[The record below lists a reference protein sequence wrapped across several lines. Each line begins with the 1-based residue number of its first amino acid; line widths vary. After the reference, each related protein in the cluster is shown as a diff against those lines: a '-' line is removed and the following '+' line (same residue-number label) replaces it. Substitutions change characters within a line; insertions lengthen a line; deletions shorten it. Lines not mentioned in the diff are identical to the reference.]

1 MLRFTPDCTS
11 GNGISTETMSSTE
24 TRNSFGATAPPFIDY
39 LKDILSGYPDG
50 GQILKELIQNADDAG
65 ATRVVFIH
73 DERNYG
79 HESILTDEFG
89 KYQGP
94 ALFAFNDARF
104 TSEDWQGIQAT
115 GRSVKRKDP
124 NKVGRFGI
132 GFNSVYHITDVPWIL
147 SSDHL
152 AVLDPHEKLF
162 GQGHG
167 GYQWSLADNK
177 DQESLKTFE
186 DQFRPFQNIV
196 EHLVQK
202 QWTEVLEDQHFDGTL
217 FRFPLRKEISKISDN
232 LYNSDKVA
240 KLFVSFI
247 ADAEL
252 CLLFLKNV
260 QSVSLIHVMTDSS
273 VNVMLEVT
281 SSCSEGA
288 VLESRDG
295 SIIKSSTNF
304 KDITVTSEDR
314 EETKNWLLTTCCL
327 KEGNVQKVDS
337 LAEKLGFLPQVDL
350 AFPCGQNNDS
360 GNSRLSC
367 FLPLPNNESHKTGLP
382 LYVNASF
389 GLTNNRRDI
398 KWQEEDQKQDEC
410 AMWNELLVKE
420 VLPQAYLV
428 ILKDAIELSKNSEL
442 PLSSVYDIWPD
453 FAQLEHKEK
462 WHSVAKNVLQCIFRE
477 NIAVLSLAADE
488 RIFVC
493 PLEAVLPC
501 DSSTCPKVSAVIQN
515 ILISCGDNLVKIP
528 ERVER
533 AIEMAY
539 PHPESLKRV
548 TPTFLRTIL
557 HKTDLQ
563 NVTKQEKVS
572 LLEYVL
578 SDGTY
583 EELQGLP
590 LLPLSD
596 GTFRSFTN
604 KAEDVAFIDS
614 QDFPRSLLPGCKH
627 LFIPLDLST
636 TCQTHLK
643 TLATRDIFN
652 VINID
657 ADKVTELAKRY
668 LPTDWKQGTE
678 HVTWEIGNGR
688 HPPAG
693 WLQEFWKFLNTHF
706 RELIDFTGMP
716 LISIESQVDPTQPM
730 LLARIQQNTTLIF
743 QRRKQYI
750 LPQQIAELVRKVGGT
765 VVRGAEWLKHEDIDS
780 YVLPPSPQS
789 VLQVIVNT
797 DSDHLIKVIQ
807 AVSHDDREEL
817 KNYLYCLESLSA
829 REQDVLS
836 ELPLFQ
842 TMKGSCV
849 DSQSKQAVI
858 LDSGLTIPIELPMP
872 DNVIQCVTKADRRLL
887 QQLHIDIL
895 DTPQAASLLIDC
907 VQCDAFGKDA
917 TEKTMTWILE
927 HGGILFSQNEALKAK
942 CKELNFIQLNEGW
955 KKASQLFDP
964 TIETFKDLFPLNFF
978 PPDMYTQTA
987 QMLQSLI
994 DLGMLNKEADLTTL
1008 HLLDAVKQIENLQLT
1023 FYKKGAEERAEVIL
1037 SLLNTNDVLSKFS
1050 KPQLRSLLMMK
1061 WVPCVKPGQ
1070 QNKERLCFFCPH
1082 EIGHSE
1088 YEDIVGHVMPLKKEL
1103 SEKVRNKLGIEPLP
1117 PPLKVLENLSVM
1129 SSIAHTLIDPDTD
1142 VDFNRELHKTY
1153 RYMQGHIH
1161 EFAEIVTK
1169 DTKWLWAHNKFVS
1182 PVDLV
1187 LQYPENLDLSSYIG
1201 KIPKEFLPYHEL
1213 LIHFGLRQCLSM
1225 EEIVGILNQIKGSI
1239 EERQI
1244 PVGSPGELKMV
1255 IEILNWMGREKRVVE
1270 EDIPVPVITDDEH
1283 FTLKPLSTTVFCDI
1297 SRDGL
1302 EALNNHQEEFY
1313 VIHAEISRAT
1323 AEWLKIPLLSTRI
1336 LSPEMLGIQQC
1347 GQSEPI
1353 TTRIKNILN
1362 EYDEEHDIF
1371 KELIQNAEDARA
1383 KACRFM
1389 VDFRVHKEPPES
1401 LFDPG
1406 MTACQGPCLWS
1417 YNDEQFTEA
1426 DWTNIIRVGSASK
1439 ENMVDKIGKFGL
1451 GFNTVYHVTDCPSI
1465 LSGSHLLMLD
1475 PNVTHLKKHIKEK
1488 TNPGIKLDLTH
1499 HDLFKWFPG
1508 QFKSYENIFD
1518 CHFNRLST
1526 DKPYK
1531 GTLIKLPFRTQ
1542 EEAFKSEI
1550 STKVYDRV
1558 NIVGFQNNF
1567 MRNSQMYLLF
1577 LKNVNTVSLQNITEN
1592 ASTPPQDDHIQTQSY
1607 VSKTIVSSMK
1617 IPAQIEGVESL
1628 VSENKK
1634 CYELI
1639 DCHTAQI
1646 VQIEQQES
1654 GSVNFW
1660 LLYNCFGTQE
1670 CLKMIHDKNKEAKFT
1685 LPVSGIAVPLDK
1697 NPNSEKWRPSKTE
1710 LIGQAFCFLPLSI
1723 QTGLPVNLNGP
1734 FAVTSNRKALWPSG
1748 VKNEWNKALL
1758 QDPAKSAYITVLSVL
1773 KNMSEEKDL
1782 EGYCYFI
1789 YWPDREKVTKPFQP
1803 LVDAFYS
1810 AVVHQN
1816 APEIF
1821 SDGEHWCCFNKAIF
1835 LHESIEENEEIG
1847 GLAMR
1852 VAQSHVKQPNHVVP
1866 LPIWL
1871 RNSFKKAGFQK
1882 DIESRTWNWESF
1894 YEEAVFRNLATMDA
1908 ESRNALVLHAID
1920 LDLTAIDDLLM
1931 HHPCI
1936 PTKGGQLQCTE
1947 KVVNPTGKVA
1957 CLFQQTEGRLLE
1969 GTEDDFSAPR
1979 RVQRLLKLGMLSDHI
1994 PLEEIA
2000 HKVGSINYVW
2010 NKDQNKARVQLKC
2023 VMEQLCVN
2031 LHDKDSL
2038 YWESIRNTAFLPA
2051 FSPESER
2058 ITLQKP
2064 IDVFNEK
2071 YRHLVNMTEH
2081 VLDRTNLE
2089 TYEVDTVLNILKV
2102 RQSPPLETVLL
2113 QLESTSLKKQSSN
2126 ETRLHEIANKC
2137 YKFLNK
2143 WLEQYG
2149 DTPLISERAHSF
2161 PFILVGCKFVNA
2173 QCVAEKEDF
2182 EAKPYLH
2189 VLPSVFAC
2197 FKSLWETVGVQ
2208 KTFTKSQYLTV
2219 IEGLH
2224 ASHGQKPLSKSN
2236 LNICLTV
2243 LRGLYEKK
2251 EKIKDCLIPNEHGV
2265 LQPAAELSFNDSPW
2279 MPLNLGVTLCHED
2292 ITRVMARHFG
2302 IKTTKHQTLEKSVV
2316 TNMSP
2321 FDFEFEQREELTVR
2335 IKNIIAAYPSKKDI
2349 LKELIQ
2355 NADDAEATEIQLVWD
2370 KRHHGTE
2377 KTFGEKWNHLQGPA
2391 LCVYNNKVF
2400 SDADLKGIQQLG
2412 EGGKHNTPGK
2422 TGKYGIGF
2430 NSVYNITDCPSILTG
2445 DKILCI
2451 SDPNQTYIESP
2462 SGKTSGCGYN
2472 LDSAFK
2478 ETYLDVY
2485 ESFLPKEFS
2494 LEEGTMFRLPLRIGT
2509 MANNSKI
2516 STQGITDQDIE
2527 GLFSALLDDPE
2538 GLILFSKNIQK
2549 IQLHKI
2555 EDSGKLENVFNVE
2568 KYEKKDGKKRK
2579 DKSYK
2584 EQFQMKLKN
2593 ALKSDGSVTPYQ
2605 AIYRIQIST
2614 SSEGKSEWVIA
2625 DQFGS
2630 LKGDTG
2636 RRFDKLPQASV
2647 AACVDCKP
2655 YIKENFKGGTFCTL
2669 PLPVQTGLP
2678 VHVNGNF
2685 EVDSSRRDLWKEDG
2699 KSLKVDWNGVLKID
2713 VIAPLYADLLYNI
2726 RPNIPKRIIRSTS
2739 GVSHFLHDYLRFFPS
2754 VSEGIAPDW
2763 QEMIHEV
2770 YRSICKKAFDVIPV
2784 SKRRT
2789 VQNPS
2794 YVSFREYSFEWC
2806 NVKEAEQTDSP
2817 HLSLEEDTPSIN
2829 PMLERLGMKLVPFST
2844 DMANIWESFKAA
2856 GVKVRSVSPSTVNDF
2871 LREKPLNDP
2880 TKTTKGLPLPIK
2892 QTLIQDGKTC
2902 AKLLSFCLKD
2912 KGLNVEKNK
2921 PCSISGL
2928 PLLLTNDHV
2937 LRVFD
2942 SRDPK
2947 LFTIYHSLFCGYE
2960 KDFVDYRTIKMH
2972 IEVLQPKYVK
2982 ELTIPH
2988 AEKYLKAILPC
2999 LLKDC
3004 EVDPLFGFHVPNTA
3018 IKKWLISA
3026 WQFFASQ
3033 LSQHEHGKQSMTL
3046 STVRELFDGCQ
3057 MLPVVCQRSNNK
3069 HFLQTMMSMPSVI
3082 KFKSNEGI
3090 QSILFNLGCMRLN
3103 ISLFLRLGSQLLTVP
3118 HSEFLNTRDKSAV
3131 LDFVFKLNPSE
3142 FCNLSNYE
3150 LNELQRFLQCGL
3162 LKSKDRSQYQRKVKS
3177 LPIFE
3182 TPNGKRVKID
3192 GPGQVF
3198 IVNGMTSFR
3207 DLFNLKE
3214 SSSTFLKQ
3222 SSENEQLSEEFQI
3235 PILSDLQYFVQF
3247 VLPVMHALTEEQ
3259 ILRSIK
3265 MLLSLQI
3272 DSEYPKH
3279 EAIIISSMKGVKLIR
3294 SVEGNSE
3301 MASFYFDDHVGLYT
3315 IMLPQ
3320 GKFVPPRF
3328 WKAICNTSMTR
3339 QARELVKKLGMKHS
3353 VSNDEIIAFAYQI
3366 ESESKGNC
3374 ELEYLQLKASVLLST
3389 AMKKA
3394 GNDKAQEI
3402 DNELFKSLA
3411 DIKFILP
3418 VQIRKDLCTFQSPAV
3433 VGRTLA
3439 LRGSLIEHNHQDLIW
3454 TSMPIIALKPNYI
3467 KEIIDISGAFE
3478 EPPMLSVTTNMANVC
3493 QLPCQSD
3500 ELNKIRAVVF
3510 RRSYAYL
3517 QKTPFAVDGLTGLP
3531 VVLVENDTQLV
3542 KAEEASLGL
3551 PNHLDFRP
3559 YLYKIQPKDA
3569 MYAEFFKRIGVTQ
3582 EPTVEQYCHAL
3593 TAVFHDSVEKQ
3604 TPNSNQKIT
3613 IWRAVEQIFLL
3624 LKRQEKGSPLIF
3636 SEMLY
3641 LLSKDG
3647 KLYPSNKLYFN
3658 DTVFQASRLE
3668 KALANKLPLLASLS
3682 ICHLGDD
3689 MFEHRQLVQM
3699 LPENLQPKM
3708 LSQCTEERLG
3718 KSNMHICQD
3727 GKGCEFRVWFEKH
3740 LSSIAFR
3747 HGLICLLREQSKGEI
3762 TKEEAGDMCDQTF
3775 GSIQIICC
3783 RSLET
3788 ELCLDQQP
3796 LNDTVAEADVFVK
3809 KGQQECTFYLKHND
3823 DMAPKLMIEI
3833 NLTMSKEINALLG
3846 NKLASN
3852 HLPVLGVLLMCD
3864 SLPEV
3869 QQKLAK
3875 YGIHDS
3881 AEADNSALYPA
3892 EPGSVIPDDWLDCLD
3907 MNMLNN
3913 FEEGEY
3919 VGYLSNDIY
3928 IYAVIVEKMPGATGQ
3943 LSRGYKIQ
3951 TNIEELIEV
3960 SSLELYQFIREK
3972 KPKLKK
3978 MSIKSGAP
3986 CMELELHEGSEWN
3999 GKEEFSEETSSP
4011 GRTLPAS
4018 LDEAKREIDKC
4029 LEEILTLSKEEKHA
4043 AIRRLYLR
4051 WHPDKNQECIEISTE
4066 AFKYLKNRIDEPTN
4080 GKTSESSEPNCG
4092 NYRNYYENWNQEAS
4106 RHRKGRERFHKQYP
4120 SHSHNFWTHQE
4131 NVPRPNR
4138 AEAQRWLRQA
4148 RCDLAA
4154 AENDIGSR
4162 STEWCLFKVH
4172 QIMEKALIAAEYKRN
4187 GKRSANCTISIMA
4200 ARVACFDPRLRE
4212 LTQIVNRVKLLGVDA
4227 KKTQYP
4233 DYASPNIPHEQF
4245 KECDER
4251 PAVDMASE
4259 LLCMIEAYVH

>member
-1 MLRFTPDCTS
+1 
-11 GNGISTETMSSTE
+11 MSFKRPME
-24 TRNSFGATAPPFIDY
+24 TRKSFGATAPPFIDY
-39 LKDILSGYPDG
+39 LKDILRRYPDG

-73 DERNYG
+73 DKRNYG
-79 HESILTDEFG
+79 HKSILTDEFG

-94 ALFAFNDARF
+94 ALFAFNDAKF

-177 DQESLKTFE
+177 DQETLKTIE

-196 EHLVQK
+196 EYLLQK
-202 QWTEVLEDQHFDGTL
+202 KWTEVLEDQHFNGTL
-217 FRFPLRKEISKISDN
+217 FRFPLRNEISKISDN

-240 KLFVSFI
+240 QLFDSFI
-247 ADAEL
+247 ADAEI
-252 CLLFLKNV
+252 CPLFLKSV
-260 QSVSLIHVMTDSS
+260 QSVSLIHITADSC

-288 VLESRDG
+288 VLESSDG
-295 SIIKSSTNF
+295 SIIKSSTHF

-314 EETKNWLLTTCCL
+314 EETKNWLLTTCCM
-327 KEGNVQKVDS
+327 KEGNVQKLDS
-337 LAEKLGFLPQVDL
+337 LAEKLSFLPQVDL
-350 AFPCGQNNDS
+350 AFPCGQNKDS
-360 GNSRLSC
+360 GDSRLSC
-367 FLPLPNNESHKTGLP
+367 FLPLPNNESNKTGLP
-382 LYVNASF
+382 VYVNACF
-389 GLTNNRRDI
+389 GLTDNRRHI
-398 KWQEEDQKQDEC
+398 KWQEEDQKHDEG

-420 VLPQAYLV
+420 VLPQAYLM
-428 ILKDAIELSKNSEL
+428 ILKDAIELSKISEL
-442 PLSSVYDIWPD
+442 PLSSVYGLWPD
-453 FAQLEHKEK
+453 LTHLEHKEK
-462 WHSVAKNVLQCIFRE
+462 WHSVAQNVLQCLFRE

-488 RIFVC
+488 KRFVC
-493 PLEAVLPC
+493 PSEAVLPC
-501 DSSTCPKVSAVIQN
+501 DSSTSPKVSAAIQN
-515 ILISCGDNLVKIP
+515 VLISCGVNLVKIP
-528 ERVER
+528 EWVDR
-533 AIEMAY
+533 AIERAY

-548 TPTFLRTIL
+548 TPTFLRTIV
-557 HKTDLQ
+557 HKADLQ
-563 NVTKQEKVS
+563 NVTKEDKVS

-604 KAEDVAFIDS
+604 KEEDVAFIDS

-627 LFIPLDLST
+627 LFIPQDLST
-636 TCQTHLK
+636 TCQSHLK
-643 TLATRDIFN
+643 MLATRDIFN
-652 VINID
+652 IINID
-657 ADKVTELAKRY
+657 ADKVTDLAKRY
-668 LPTDWKQGTE
+668 LPTDWKQGME
-678 HVTWEIGNGR
+678 HVTWEIANCG

-706 RELIDFTGMP
+706 RELSGFTGMP
-716 LISIESQVDPTQPM
+716 LISIESQVDPTQSM

-743 QRRKQYI
+743 QRSKQNS

-765 VVRGAEWLKHEDIDS
+765 VVRGGEWLKHEDIDS
-780 YVLPPSPQS
+780 YVLPPSPRS
-789 VLQVIVNT
+789 VLQVFVNT

-807 AVSHDDREEL
+807 SVSHDDREEL
-817 KNYLYCLESLSA
+817 KNYICCLDSLSA

-836 ELPLFQ
+836 KLPLFQ

-858 LDSGLTIPIELPMP
+858 LGSRLTIPTELTMP
-872 DNVIQCVTKADRRLL
+872 DHVIQCVTEADRRLL
-887 QQLHIDIL
+887 QLLNIDIL
-895 DTPQAASLLIDC
+895 DTPQAASLLINC
-907 VQCDAFGKDA
+907 VQCDSFGKDA

-927 HGGILFSQNEALKAK
+927 HGGNLFSQNKALKAK
-942 CKELNFIQLNEGW
+942 CKELNFIQLNGGW

-964 TIETFKDLFPLNFF
+964 RIETFKDLFPLDFF
-978 PPDMYTQTA
+978 PPAVYTQTA
-987 QMLQSLI
+987 QMLQSLTE
-994 DLGMLNKEADLTTL
+994 LGLLNKEADITTL
-1008 HLLDAVKQIENLQLT
+1008 HLLDAVKQIEKLQLNS
-1023 FYKKGAEERAEVIL
+1023 YKKAVKRAEVIL
-1037 SLLNTNDVLSKFS
+1037 CLLNSNDVLSKFS
-1050 KPQLRSLLMMK
+1050 EPQLKSLLMMK
-1061 WVPCVKPGQ
+1061 WVPCVEPGQ
-1070 QNKERLCFFCPH
+1070 QNKERLGFFCPH
-1082 EIGHSE
+1082 EIGHTK
-1088 YEDIVGHVMPLKKEL
+1088 YEDIVGHVMPLKKEF
-1103 SEKVRNKLGIEPLP
+1103 SEKVRNELGITHLP
-1117 PPLKVLENLSVM
+1117 PPLKVLENMSVM
-1129 SSIAHTLIDPDTD
+1129 SSIAHTLIDPDPD
-1142 VDFNRELHKTY
+1142 VDFNRKLHSTY
-1153 RYMQGHIH
+1153 MYMQGHIY

-1187 LQYPENLDLSSYIG
+1187 LDYPPNLDLSSYIG
-1201 KIPKEFLPYHEL
+1201 KIPKEFLPYQKL
-1213 LIHFGLRQCLSM
+1213 LIHFGLRQCLSR
-1225 EEIVGILNQIKGSI
+1225 EEIVGILNQIKDSI
-1239 EERQI
+1239 EERHI
-1244 PVGSPGELKMV
+1244 PVGSPGELKMAV
-1255 IEILNWMGREKRVVE
+1255 DILNWMGREKIVVE
-1270 EDIPVPVITDDEH
+1270 EDIPVPVITNDEH

-1313 VIHAEISRAT
+1313 VIHAEIPRAT

-1336 LSPEMLGIQQC
+1336 LSPEMIGIQQC

-1353 TTRIKNILN
+1353 AMRIKNILN

-1401 LFDPG
+1401 LIDPG

-1417 YNDEQFTEA
+1417 YNDEQFTED
-1426 DWTNIIRVGSASK
+1426 DWTNIVRVGSASK

-1499 HDLFKWFPG
+1499 CDLFKWFPG

-1518 CHFNRLST
+1518 CHFSRIST
-1526 DKPYK
+1526 YKPYQ

-1550 STKVYDRV
+1550 STKVYNRV

-1567 MRNSQMYLLF
+1567 MSNSQMYLLF
-1577 LKNVNTVSLQNITEN
+1577 LKNINTVSLQNITSN
-1592 ASTPPQDDHIQTQSY
+1592 ASTPPQDDQIQTKFN
-1607 VSKTIVSSMK
+1607 VSKTIVRSMK
-1617 IPAQIEGVESL
+1617 IPDQTLKEQIEGVESL

-1634 CYELI
+1634 CYELT

-1654 GSVNFW
+1654 GSVKFW
-1660 LLYNCFGTQE
+1660 LLYNCFGTQQ

-1685 LPVSGIAVPLDK
+1685 LPVGGIAVALDK
-1697 NPNSEKWRPSKTE
+1697 NPNSEKWMPSKKE
-1710 LIGQAFCFLPLSI
+1710 IIGQAFCFLPLSI
-1723 QTGLPVNLNGP
+1723 KTGLPVNLNGS
-1734 FAVTSNRKALWPSG
+1734 FAVTSNRKALWARG
-1748 VKNEWNKALL
+1748 VKNDWNKALL

-1773 KNMSEEKDL
+1773 KNMSQDKDL

-1835 LHESIEENEEIG
+1835 LHESIEENKEIG

-1852 VAQSHVKQPNHVVP
+1852 VAQSHVKAPNHVVP

-1871 RNSFKKAGFQK
+1871 RNSFKQAGFQK
-1882 DIESRTWNWESF
+1882 DIESRTWNWETF

-1908 ESRNALVLHAID
+1908 ENRNALVLHAID
-1920 LDLTAIDDLLM
+1920 LDLTEIDDLLM

-1936 PTKGGQLQCTE
+1936 PTKGGQLQCTK
-1947 KVVNPTGKVA
+1947 KVVYPTGKVA
-1957 CLFQQTEGRLLE
+1957 CLFRQTEGRLLD
-1969 GTEDDFSAPR
+1969 GTKIDFSAPR
-1979 RVQRLLKLGMLSDHI
+1979 RVQRLLELGMLSDYI

-2000 HKVGSINYVW
+2000 QKVGSINNVW
-2010 NKDQNKARVQLKC
+2010 KKDKNKACVQLKC
-2023 VMEQLCVN
+2023 IMEQLRGH
-2031 LHDKDSL
+2031 LPDKDSL

-2051 FSPESER
+2051 FSPESGR
-2058 ITLQKP
+2058 VTLQKP
-2064 IDVFNEK
+2064 IDVFHEK
-2071 YRHLVNMTEH
+2071 YHHLVNMTEH
-2081 VLDRTNLE
+2081 VLDHTNLE
-2089 TYEVDTVLNILKV
+2089 TYKVDPVLNILRV
-2102 RQSPPLETVLL
+2102 RQSPPLETVLQ
-2113 QLESTSLKKQSSN
+2113 QLESTSFKNQSSN
-2126 ETRLHEIANKC
+2126 ETRLHEIVSKC
-2137 YKFLNK
+2137 YTFLDQ
-2143 WLEQYG
+2143 WLKQHG

-2161 PFILVGCKFVNA
+2161 PFILVGCKFVHA
-2173 QCVAEKEDF
+2173 QCVAENEDF

-2189 VLPSVFAC
+2189 VLPLVFAG
-2197 FKSLWETVGVQ
+2197 FKSLWESVGIQ
-2208 KTFTKSQYLTV
+2208 KKFTRGQYLTV

-2224 ASHGQKPLSKSN
+2224 ASHGQKPLSKPD

-2251 EKIKDCLIPNEHGV
+2251 EEIKDCLIPNEHGV

-2279 MPLNLGVTLCHED
+2279 MLLNLGVTLCHED
-2292 ITRVMARHFG
+2292 FSRVMACHFG
-2302 IKTTKHQTLEKSVV
+2302 IKTTKHQTLENSLVA
-2316 TNMSP
+2316 NMSP
-2321 FDFEFEQREELTVR
+2321 FDFEFEQREELTLR
-2335 IKNIIAAYPSKKDI
+2335 IKNIIEAYPSKKDI

-2355 NADDAEATEIQLVWD
+2355 NADDAEATEIHLVWD
-2370 KRHHGTE
+2370 KRQHGTE
-2377 KTFGEKWNHLQGPA
+2377 KTFGKKWNHLQGPA

-2451 SDPNQTYIESP
+2451 SDPNQTFIEQT
-2462 SGKTSGCGYN
+2462 SGKTAGCGYK
-2472 LDSAFK
+2472 LDSVFK

-2485 ESFLPKEFS
+2485 KSFLPKEFT
-2494 LEEGTMFRLPLRIGT
+2494 LEEGTMFRLPLRIGK

-2516 STQGITDQDIE
+2516 SAQGITAYDIE
-2527 GLFSALLDDPE
+2527 DLFSALLDDPE

-2555 EDSGKLENVFNVE
+2555 EDSGKLENVFKVE
-2568 KYEKKDGKKRK
+2568 KSIQ
-2579 DKSYK
+2579 DKSCK
-2584 EQFQMKLKN
+2584 EKTHFQMKLQN

-2605 AIYRIQIST
+2605 AIYRIRIST
-2614 SSEGKSEWVIA
+2614 SSNSKSEWVIA

-2630 LKGDTG
+2630 LRGDPG

-2647 AACVDCKP
+2647 AACVDYKP
-2655 YIKENFKGGTFCTL
+2655 YKEENFKGGTFCTL

-2699 KSLKVDWNGVLKID
+2699 KSLKVYWNGVLKID
-2713 VIAPLYADLLYNI
+2713 VIAPLYADLLHNI
-2726 RPNIPKRIIRSTS
+2726 CRTLPDRNMCSTIRD
-2739 GVSHFLHDYLRFFPS
+2739 SHRLHNYLRFFPF
-2754 VSEGIAPDW
+2754 VSQDIAPDW

-2770 YRSICKKAFDVIPV
+2770 YRTICNKALDVIPV
-2784 SKRRT
+2784 SKST
-2789 VQNPS
+2789 VRITS
-2794 YVSFREYSFEWC
+2794 YGSFRKYSFEWC
-2806 NVKEAEQTDSP
+2806 NVKEAEQTDAP
-2817 HLSLEEDTPSIN
+2817 HLSLEEATESIN
-2829 PMLERLGMKLVPFST
+2829 PMLERLGMKLVPFSS
-2844 DMANIWESFKAA
+2844 DMANIWESLKAA

-2880 TKTTKGLPLPIK
+2880 TKTTKGLPLPIE

-2912 KGLNVEKNK
+2912 EGLNVKNK
-2921 PCSISGL
+2921 PCLISGL
-2928 PLLLTNDHV
+2928 PLLLTNDQV

-2942 SRDPK
+2942 SSDPK
-2947 LFTIYHSLFCGYE
+2947 LITRDHSLFCGYE
-2960 KDFVDYRTIKMH
+2960 KDFVDYLTIEMH

-2982 ELTIPH
+2982 KLTIPH
-2988 AEKYLKAILPC
+2988 AEKYLKAILPR

-3004 EVDPLFGFHVPNTA
+3004 EFDPLFGLHVPNA
-3018 IKKWLISA
+3018 VIQKWLISA
-3026 WQFFASQ
+3026 WQFFTREISQ
-3033 LSQHEHGKQSMTL
+3033 FMTF

-3057 MLPVVCQRSNNK
+3057 MVPVVCPRSNNK
-3069 HFLQTMMSMPSVI
+3069 PFLQTMMSIPSVI
-3082 KFKSNEGI
+3082 QFSSNEGI
-3090 QSILFNLGCMRLN
+3090 SSILFKLGCMRLD
-3103 ISLFLRLGSQLLTVP
+3103 IALFVRLGSKVQTQLDT
-3118 HSEFLNTRDKSAV
+3118 EFLNTRDQSAV
-3131 LDFVFKLNPSE
+3131 LDLVFKLNPSE

-3150 LNELQRFLQCGL
+3150 LNELQRFLQFGL
-3162 LKSKDRSQYQRKVKS
+3162 LNSKDKSQYQRKVKS

-3182 TPNGKRVKID
+3182 TLDGKRVRID
-3192 GPGQVF
+3192 GPGKVF
-3198 IVNGMTSFR
+3198 IVNGMPSFP

-3222 SSENEQLSEEFQI
+3222 SLVNEQLSEQFQI
-3235 PILSDLQYFVQF
+3235 PILSHLQYFVMF
-3247 VLPVMHALTEEQ
+3247 ILPVMHALTEEQ

-3265 MLLSLQI
+3265 MLLLLQI

-3279 EAIIISSMKGVKLIR
+3279 EKKIISSMKEVKLIR
-3294 SVEGNSE
+3294 SIQGNSE
-3301 MASFYFDDHVGLYT
+3301 MASFYFDDHVRLYT

-3320 GKFVPPRF
+3320 GKFVPQRF
-3328 WKAICNTSMTR
+3328 WKAFCDTSSMEM
-3339 QARELVKKLGMKHS
+3339 QARELVKELGMRHF
-3353 VSNDEIIAFAYQI
+3353 VSNNEIIAFAYQI

-3374 ELEYLQLKASVLLST
+3374 ELAVLELKSSKLLLV
-3389 AMKKA
+3389 AMKKE

-3402 DNELFKSLA
+3402 DKELMKSLA
-3411 DIKFILP
+3411 DIKFLLP
-3418 VQIRKDLCTFQSPAV
+3418 VQIRKDLCTFQRPAAV
-3433 VGRTLA
+3433 ERTVA
-3439 LRGSLIEHNHQDLIW
+3439 LRGSLIGNNHQHLIW
-3454 TSMPIIALKPNYI
+3454 TSMPIIAMPHCNPND
-3467 KEIIDISGAFE
+3467 KEMIEMAGAFE

-3493 QLPCQSD
+3493 QVPCQSD
-3500 ELNKIRAVVF
+3500 DLKKIRAFVF
-3510 RRSYAYL
+3510 RQSYAYL
-3517 QKTPFAVDGLTGLP
+3517 QNTTFPVNRFTGLP

-3542 KAEEASLGL
+3542 KAEETSLGL
-3551 PNHLDFRP
+3551 PNDLDFRP

-3569 MYAEFFKRIGVTQ
+3569 MYAEFFKRIGVT
-3582 EPTVEQYCHAL
+3582 EVPTVEQYCQTL
-3593 TAVFHDSVEKQ
+3593 TAVFHDSCEKQ
-3604 TPNSNQKIT
+3604 TPNSNQKNT
-3613 IWRAVEQIFLL
+3613 IRRAVEQIFLL
-3624 LKRQEKGSPLIF
+3624 LKRQEKGSPLTF

-3641 LLSKDG
+3641 LPSKEG

-3668 KALANKLPLLASLS
+3668 KALKNKLPLLESLR

-3689 MFEHRQLVQM
+3689 IYEHRQLVQM

-3718 KSNMHICQD
+3718 KSNMHICQY
-3727 GKGCEFRVWFEKH
+3727 GKSCEFSGWFEKH

-3762 TKEEAGDMCDQTF
+3762 TQEDAGDMCEQTF
-3775 GSIQIICC
+3775 GRIQIICC

-3796 LNDTVAEADVFVK
+3796 LNDTVAEAEVYVK
-3809 KGQQECTFYLKHND
+3809 KGQQGCTFYLKHND
-3823 DMAPKLMIEI
+3823 DMAPKVMNEI
-3833 NLTMSKEINALLG
+3833 NLTMTKEINALLG

-3852 HLPVLGVLLMCD
+3852 HLPVLGVILMCD
-3864 SLPEV
+3864 SLQEV

-3875 YGIHDS
+3875 HGIHDS
-3881 AEADNSALYPA
+3881 AEADHSALYPA
-3892 EPGSVIPDDWLDCLD
+3892 EPGSVIPDEWLDCLD

-3913 FEEGEY
+3913 FEEGEH

-3928 IYAVIVEKMPGATGQ
+3928 IYAVIVKQMPEATGAQ
-3943 LSRGYKIQ
+3943 LSRRYEIQ
-3951 TNIEELIEV
+3951 TNNKEFIEV
-3960 SSLELYQFIREK
+3960 SSVELYQFIREK

-3978 MSIKSGAP
+3978 MSIKSGAS
-3986 CMELELHEGSEWN
+3986 CMVLELHEGSEWN
-3999 GKEEFSEETSSP
+3999 GKGEFSEETSSP

-4018 LDEAKREIDKC
+4018 FDEAKREIDKC
-4029 LEEILTLSKEEKHA
+4029 LEEIWTLSKEEKHA
-4043 AIRRLYLR
+4043 AIKRLYLR
-4051 WHPDKNQECIEISTE
+4051 WHPDKNPDCIEISTE
-4066 AFKYLKNRIDEPTN
+4066 AFKYLMNRIDELTN
-4080 GKTSESSEPNCG
+4080 GKTADSSKPKWNG
-4092 NYRNYYENWNQEAS
+4092 NFRDFYGNWNQEAR
-4106 RHRKGRERFHKQYP
+4106 RHRNGRERFYQQYR
-4120 SHSHNFWTHQE
+4120 SSRYNFWTHQE

-4138 AEAQRWLRQA
+4138 AEAQRWLQQA

-4154 AENDIGSR
+4154 AENDIGSG

-4172 QIMEKALIAAEYKRN
+4172 QIMEKALIAAEYKKN

-4212 LTQIVNRVKLLGVDA
+4212 LTQIVDSVKLLGVDA

-4233 DYASPNIPHEQF
+4233 DNASPIIPHEQF
-4245 KECDER
+4245 KEMDER